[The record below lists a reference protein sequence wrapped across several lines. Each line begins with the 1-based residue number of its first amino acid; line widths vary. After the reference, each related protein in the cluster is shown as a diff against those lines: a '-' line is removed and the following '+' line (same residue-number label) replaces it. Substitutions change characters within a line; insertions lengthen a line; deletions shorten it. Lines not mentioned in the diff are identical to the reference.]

1 MDEEVQALQ
10 TNRTQILVHHLTNTN
25 IVGSK
30 QAFQTKYLP
39 DGSIELLKARLVA
52 KGYTQVPGL
61 NYTDTF
67 SPVIKATTVRV
78 VLSLAMTNKWSRC
91 QLDVK
96 NAFLNGHLTEH
107 VYMEQPPRYIDP
119 RFPNHVYQLKK
130 ALYGL
135 KQALRVWF
143 QRFSSFL
150 IQLGFYCSR
159 ANTSLFIFHRQFDII
174 YLLLYVHDI
183 IITGNNPSLLD
194 SFTRKLNTQFAT
206 KDLGSLNYFLG
217 LEATS
222 TIDGLFL
229 SQLKYARD
237 ILTRA
242 QLLDNKP
249 VHTPMV
255 VSQHLSSDGP
265 LFSYPTL
272 YRSLVGALQYLTIT
286 RPDITHV
293 VNSVNQ
299 FLHSPTEDHFL
310 AIKRIL
316 RYVKGT
322 LHFGLTFHPSAA
334 LGALVAYFDADWAEC
349 PDTRRSTSGYSIY
362 LSDNLVS
369 WSAKKQP
376 TVSHSS
382 CESEYRALTLT
393 VTELLWL
400 MHLLQDLRISLPQQ
414 PLLLCDNK
422 SAIFLQL
429 QPRFS
434 QTGQAC

>member
-1 MDEEVQALQ
+1 
-10 TNRTQILVHHLTNTN
+10 
-25 IVGSK
+25 
-30 QAFQTKYLP
+30 
-39 DGSIELLKARLVA
+39 
-52 KGYTQVPGL
+52 
-61 NYTDTF
+61 
-67 SPVIKATTVRV
+67 
-78 VLSLAMTNKWSRC
+78 
-91 QLDVK
+91 
-96 NAFLNGHLTEH
+96 
-107 VYMEQPPRYIDP
+107 
-119 RFPNHVYQLKK
+119 
-130 ALYGL
+130 
-135 KQALRVWF
+135 
-143 QRFSSFL
+143 
-150 IQLGFYCSR
+150 
-159 ANTSLFIFHRQFDII
+159 
-174 YLLLYVHDI
+174 
-183 IITGNNPSLLD
+183 
-194 SFTRKLNTQFAT
+194 
-206 KDLGSLNYFLG
+206 
-217 LEATS
+217 
-222 TIDGLFL
+222 
-229 SQLKYARD
+229 
-237 ILTRA
+237 
-242 QLLDNKP
+242 
-249 VHTPMV
+249 MV

-422 SAIFLQL
+422 SAIFL
-429 QPRFS
+429 
-434 QTGQAC
+434 